1 MATRQMRRFLAF
13 ANVTLFAL
21 ILLTAYL
28 SPFSYM
34 SVTAFKDI
42 AQITDPKQPLLPLS
56 PAIYSYPGDQVT
68 YSYTFQDRQEE
79 VTLKPGD
86 TFEIYQV
93 PGENGIVHEWA
104 LVIKRRGVSFFL
116 DPHSVQRGLIEW
128 QGEWRT
134 LRPVYQ
140 LNPHWE
146 NFRQAWNE
154 LKFPRVIR
162 NTLIIAVGGDIG
174 TLISCILVAYGFA
187 RFRIPGKNFLFIV
200 LISTILLPGQVT
212 LIPTYTFFARIGWVG
227 TFLPLI
233 VPHFF
238 ANAYNV
244 FLLRQFFMTIP
255 SEMDEAAMMDGAG
268 PFRTLLSVILPQ
280 AVPAVVT
287 VALFHFLWAWNDYF
301 GPLIYLSTRRDLQP
315 MSVAIQL
322 YNQQYT
328 FQTFMVQATALMGLA
343 LPVFIFF
350 LAQRALMRGVVIT
363 GVEK

>member
-1 MATRQMRRFLAF
+1 MATRHLRRFLACSS
-13 ANVTLFAL
+13 VTLFAF
-21 ILLTAYL
+21 ILLTVYL

-42 AQITDPKQPLLPLS
+42 SQITDPKQPLLPVS
-56 PAIYSYPGDQVT
+56 PARYFYQGAEVT
-68 YSYTFQDRQEE
+68 YSYTFQGRQEK

-86 TFEIYQV
+86 AFDMYRV
-93 PGENGIVHEWA
+93 PTTDGSVHEWA
-104 LVIKRRGVSFFL
+104 LVVKRRGVSFFL
-116 DPHSVQRGLIEW
+116 DPHNPQGGLIEW

-134 LRPVYQ
+134 LNPAYR
-140 LNPHWE
+140 LNPRLE
-146 NFRQAWNE
+146 NFVQAWNE

-162 NTLIIAVGGDIG
+162 NTLIIAIGGDIG
-174 TLISCILVAYGFA
+174 TLISCILVAYGFS
-187 RFRIPGKNFLFIV
+187 RFRIPGKNILFII
-200 LISTILLPGQVT
+200 LISTILLPSQVT
-212 LIPTYTFFARIGWVG
+212 LIPTYAFFARIGWVG

-255 SEMDEAAMMDGAG
+255 LEMDEAAMMDGAG
-268 PFRTLLSVILPQ
+268 PFRTLISVILPQ

-301 GPLIYLSTRRDLQP
+301 GPLVYLSTRRDLQP

-328 FQTFMVQATALMGLA
+328 FQTFMIQATALMGLA
-343 LPVFIFF
+343 LPVTIFF

>member
-1 MATRQMRRFLAF
+1 MAARHMRQLMAF
-13 ANVTLFAL
+13 GSVTLFAL
-21 ILLTAYL
+21 MLLTVYL

-42 AQITDPKQPLLPLS
+42 SQITDPKGPLLPLS
-56 PAIYSYPGDQVT
+56 PATYIYQGDEVT
-68 YSYTFQDRQEE
+68 YSYTFQDRREE
-79 VTLKPGD
+79 ITLKPGNAFD
-86 TFEIYQV
+86 MYQV
-93 PGENGIVHEWA
+93 PTEDGSRHEWA
-104 LVIKRRGVSFFL
+104 LVVKRRGVSFFL
-116 DPHSVQRGLIEW
+116 DPHNVEAGLIEW
-128 QGEWRT
+128 QGAWQT
-134 LRPVYQ
+134 LRPVYR
-140 LNPHWE
+140 LNPRLE
-146 NFRQAWNE
+146 NFARAWNE

-174 TLISCILVAYGFA
+174 TLISCILVAYGFS
-187 RFRIPGKNFLFIV
+187 RFRIPGKNILFII
-200 LISTILLPGQVT
+200 LISTILLPGQVM

-255 SEMDEAAMMDGAG
+255 PEMDEAAMMDGAG
-268 PFRTLLSVILPQ
+268 PFRTLISVILPQ
-280 AVPAVVT
+280 AAPAVVT

-328 FQTFMVQATALMGLA
+328 FQAFMVQATALMGLA
-343 LPVFIFF
+343 LPVLIFF

>member
-1 MATRQMRRFLAF
+1 MATRHLRRFLAYSS
-13 ANVTLFAL
+13 VSLFAL
-21 ILLTAYL
+21 ILLTVYL

-42 AQITDPKQPLLPLS
+42 SQITDPKQPLLPVS
-56 PAIYSYPGDQVT
+56 PARYSYQGDEVT
-68 YSYTFQDRQEE
+68 YTYTFQGRQEE

-86 TFEIYQV
+86 TFDVYQV
-93 PGENGIVHEWA
+93 PTEDGSSHRWA
-104 LVIKRRGVSFFL
+104 LVVKRRGVSFFL
-116 DPHSVQRGLIEW
+116 DPRNTDAGLIEW

-134 LRPVYQ
+134 LQPVYR
-140 LNPHWE
+140 LNPQLD
-146 NFRQAWNE
+146 NFARAWNE

-174 TLISCILVAYGFA
+174 TLISCILVAYGFS
-187 RFRIPGKNFLFIV
+187 RFRIPGKNILFII
-200 LISTILLPGQVT
+200 LISTILLPSQVT
-212 LIPTYTFFARIGWVG
+212 LIPTYAFFARIGWVG
-227 TFLPLI
+227 TFLPLV

-255 SEMDEAAMMDGAG
+255 LEMDEAAMMDGAG
-268 PFRTLLSVILPQ
+268 PFRTLISVILPQ